1 MIKRLV
7 FFLVA
12 IFGIVI
18 AIYGVK
24 LFFLTPFS
32 INHLLSRH
40 IIIEALES
48 PEYLTSLGVLEQ
60 YGMRSHN
67 GKFSNDSLEKDQ
79 KDLKKIKR
87 LYKMINS
94 YDNDNLNKR
103 DLSTKK
109 IALFQLENEIKE
121 RIKYPYHSYPLRQM
135 NGAHTQIIEF
145 MTDIHPIK
153 DEKDG
158 EYYISRLNKIPV
170 SFNQILEKMEL
181 RKELKIFPPTFMVKR
196 VIEQINNV
204 LEIPTEEHPLA
215 LILETKLRNLNLE
228 EGIVVDFKERA
239 MLAMENNVFP
249 AYRRL
254 LDHMNTIL
262 PLANQ
267 HHGVWSLPDGDNFYA
282 LRLRRLTTSNFTPEE
297 VHKIGLSEVDRIT
310 KEIIKI
316 LESQGYSKLESVGKT
331 LIELNMDK
339 RFLYEDNKKSREDI
353 IQTYFDI
360 IKEANKNMGEYFSR
374 LPKAPVIVKP
384 VPSYSEKNA
393 AGGYYRSPTLDGS
406 RPGIFYANLYDI
418 KATPKFSMKT
428 LAFHEAIP
436 GHHFQI
442 ALSQENNQLNL
453 FRKFGVNATA
463 YTEGWALYAEKL
475 AVEAGL
481 SDDPYDRIGFFQS
494 ELFRAVRLV
503 VDTGIHYKRWT
514 REEAIEYMINITG
527 KAESSVIAEIERYIS
542 WPGQA
547 CSYKIGMLSIL
558 KLRKKAKEILKN
570 NFDIKEFHNFILDN
584 GELPLIIL
592 ESNFEEW
599 INRESLK
606 FTSSLN

>member
-1 MIKRLV
+1 MKVHTKNEYSKLKSVIVGRPDYYV
-7 FFLVA
+7 WPA
-12 IFGIVI
+12 TGDIF
-18 AIYGVK
+18 Y
-24 LFFLTPFS
+24 
-32 INHLLSRH
+32 
-40 IIIEALES
+40 
-48 PEYLTSLGVLEQ
+48 
-60 YGMRSHN
+60 
-67 GKFSNDSLEKDQ
+67 
-79 KDLKKIKR
+79 
-87 LYKMINS
+87 
-94 YDNDNLNKR
+94 
-103 DLSTKK
+103 
-109 IALFQLENEIKE
+109 E
-121 RIKYPYHSYPLRQM
+121 RIKWL
-135 NGAHTQIIEF
+135 GVKHTGK
-145 MTDIHPIK
+145 P
-153 DEKDG
+153 
-158 EYYISRLNKIPV
+158 
-170 SFNQILEKMEL
+170 
-181 RKELKIFPPTFMVKR
+181 
-196 VIEQINNV
+196 
-204 LEIPTEEHPLA
+204 
-215 LILETKLRNLNLE
+215 
-228 EGIVVDFKERA
+228 
-239 MLAMENNVFP
+239 
-249 AYRRL
+249 
-254 LDHMNTIL
+254 
-262 PLANQ
+262 
-267 HHGVWSLPDGDNFYA
+267 PDG
-282 LRLRRLTTSNFTPEE
+282 
-297 VHKIGLSEVDRIT
+297 
-310 KEIIKI
+310 
-316 LESQGYSKLESVGKT
+316 SVP
-331 LIELNMDK
+331 D
-339 RFLYEDNKKSREDI
+339 F
-353 IQTYFDI
+353 I
-360 IKEANKNMGEYFSR
+360 IKEANENMGEYFSR
-374 LPKAPVIVKP
+374 LPKATVIVKP

-453 FRKFGVNATA
+453 FRKFGVHATA

-481 SDDPYDRIGFFQS
+481 SDDPYDQIGFLQS

-527 KAESSVIAEIERYIS
+527 KAQSSVIAEIERYIS

-599 INRESLK
+599 INRESQK

>member
-1 MIKRLV
+1 VR
-7 FFLVA
+7 
-12 IFGIVI
+12 
-18 AIYGVK
+18 
-24 LFFLTPFS
+24 
-32 INHLLSRH
+32 
-40 IIIEALES
+40 
-48 PEYLTSLGVLEQ
+48 
-60 YGMRSHN
+60 
-67 GKFSNDSLEKDQ
+67 
-79 KDLKKIKR
+79 
-87 LYKMINS
+87 
-94 YDNDNLNKR
+94 
-103 DLSTKK
+103 
-109 IALFQLENEIKE
+109 
-121 RIKYPYHSYPLRQM
+121 
-135 NGAHTQIIEF
+135 
-145 MTDIHPIK
+145 
-153 DEKDG
+153 
-158 EYYISRLNKIPV
+158 
-170 SFNQILEKMEL
+170 FNQILEKMEL
-181 RKELKIFPPTFMVKR
+181 RKEIKIFPPAFMVKR

-204 LEIPTEEHPLA
+204 LEIPIEEHPLVM
-215 LILETKLRNLNLE
+215 ILETKLKNLNLE

-239 MLAMENNVFP
+239 MVAMENNVFP
-249 AYRRL
+249 SYRRL

-267 HHGVWSLPDGDNFYA
+267 YHGVWSLPDGDNFYA
-282 LRLRRLTTSNFTPEE
+282 LRLRSLTTSNFTPEE

-360 IKEANKNMGEYFSR
+360 IKEANENMGEYFSR
-374 LPKAPVIVKP
+374 LPKATVIVKP

-453 FRKFGVNATA
+453 FRKFGVHATA

-481 SDDPYDRIGFFQS
+481 SDDPYDQIGFLQS

-527 KAESSVIAEIERYIS
+527 KAQSSVIAEIERYIS

-599 INRESLK
+599 INRESQK

>member
-1 MIKRLV
+1 
-7 FFLVA
+7 
-12 IFGIVI
+12 
-18 AIYGVK
+18 
-24 LFFLTPFS
+24 
-32 INHLLSRH
+32 
-40 IIIEALES
+40 
-48 PEYLTSLGVLEQ
+48 
-60 YGMRSHN
+60 
-67 GKFSNDSLEKDQ
+67 
-79 KDLKKIKR
+79 
-87 LYKMINS
+87 
-94 YDNDNLNKR
+94 
-103 DLSTKK
+103 
-109 IALFQLENEIKE
+109 
-121 RIKYPYHSYPLRQM
+121 
-135 NGAHTQIIEF
+135 
-145 MTDIHPIK
+145 
-153 DEKDG
+153 
-158 EYYISRLNKIPV
+158 
-170 SFNQILEKMEL
+170 MEL
-181 RKELKIFPPTFMVKR
+181 RKEIKIFPPAFMVKR

-204 LEIPTEEHPLA
+204 LEIPIEEHPLVM
-215 LILETKLRNLNLE
+215 ILETKLKNLNLE

-239 MLAMENNVFP
+239 MVAMENNVFP
-249 AYRRL
+249 SYRRL

-267 HHGVWSLPDGDNFYA
+267 YHGVWSLPDGDNFYA
-282 LRLRRLTTSNFTPEE
+282 LRLRSLTTSNFTPEE

-360 IKEANKNMGEYFSR
+360 IKEANENMGEYFSR
-374 LPKAPVIVKP
+374 LPKATVIVKP

-453 FRKFGVNATA
+453 FRKFGVHATA

-481 SDDPYDRIGFFQS
+481 SDDPYDQIGFLQS

-527 KAESSVIAEIERYIS
+527 KAQSSVIAEIERYIS

-599 INRESLK
+599 INRESQK